1 MLINYIHLGCIGCF
15 VYHMRAGQVPMP
27 SCVFRGQVPVRLHL
41 LRRKLH
47 GIREYPQ
54 SICITK
60 FGGWAE
66 NRLNGRFRRLN
77 GGVVV
82 YNFFYSGKQSSDL
95 LSLLCCT
102 RVLY

>member
-15 VYHMRAGQVPMP
+15 VYHMRAGQMP
-27 SCVFRGQVPVRLHL
+27 ARLHF

-77 GGVVV
+77 GGWLCTI
-82 YNFFYSGKQSSDL
+82 FFYSGKQSSDL